1 MAFSEFNLPLL
12 QPSELNFCLELIQ
25 IQIQMTELAASFHN
39 YVAGQSFS
47 MLAAA
52 AAAILCS
59 PWAHLDVQR
68 GEVAVQLLRVV
79 DVRLAAHGTDHVPDV
94 LVPHGD
100 GEVDP
105 EALVTH
111 GALAGGQ
118 RLHLDQRGT
127 EEEDETPRLT
137 D

>member
-1 MAFSEFNLPLL
+1 
-12 QPSELNFCLELIQ
+12 
-25 IQIQMTELAASFHN
+25 MTELAASFHN
-39 YVAGQSFS
+39 YVAGESFS
-47 MLAAA
+47 MLAA

-118 RLHLDQRGT
+118 RLHLDQRGA
-127 EEEDETPRLT
+127 EEEGETPRLT